1 MNRLSEDRQRL
12 AILGATG
19 SIGRSTLD
27 LVRQHP
33 DRFEVVAIS
42 AHQDDRGLLRLVQE
56 FHPRMV
62 CLSDKS
68 AAARLRE
75 ALASTP
81 HREIVE
87 LAGPEGLCE
96 LVSIAEVDT
105 VVAGIVGVAGL
116 PSVWQAVA
124 AGKRVLL
131 ANKEALVCAG
141 GLLVSAARASGATI
155 LPIDSEHNAIF
166 QALGTGYRCFER
178 PEDVHRILLTASG
191 GPFRQWPIEK
201 MALATVEEA
210 IAHPNWSMGRKISVD
225 SATMANKGLEWI
237 EAHWLFAMA
246 PEEIEIVVHPESLIH
261 SMVEFVDGSTLAQ
274 LGPPDMRTPIAHA
287 LAWPG
292 RMTSGVTRL
301 DWRSIQALH
310 FEKPDPTRF
319 PALSLVA
326 ACLQSGQA
334 AANVFNA
341 ANEQAVDA
349 FLGSRIRFGQIQELV
364 GDVLSEMAGRLTEPG
379 CLEDV
384 VGLDGE
390 ARRHADAWLMN
401 Q

>member
-1 MNRLSEDRQRL
+1 
-12 AILGATG
+12 
-19 SIGRSTLD
+19 
-27 LVRQHP
+27 
-33 DRFEVVAIS
+33 
-42 AHQDDRGLLRLVQE
+42 
-56 FHPRMV
+56 
-62 CLSDKS
+62 
-68 AAARLRE
+68 
-75 ALASTP
+75 
-81 HREIVE
+81 
-87 LAGPEGLCE
+87 

-166 QALGTGYRCFER
+166 QALGAGYRCFER